1 MEIETAILQ
10 SIGMYILAIIIAVI
24 AAFAIRGIVIAI
36 RPPEEGRKAAAP
48 APAPAART
56 EDPARNDV
64 AVIAAAVYAM
74 LGAHRIVRIQPSIS
88 STSWAAQGRMIHHT
102 SHRPGRR

>member
-1 MEIETAILQ
+1 MDMETAILQ
-10 SIGMYILAIIIAVI
+10 SLVMYGLAIIVAVL
-24 AAFAIRGIVIAI
+24 AAFMIRGIVIAI
-36 RPPEEGRKAAAP
+36 RPSETPKAAAP
-48 APAPAART
+48 ARGPAAPPA
-56 EDPARNDV
+56 EDPVKNDI

-88 STSWAAQGRMIHHT
+88 GTSWAAQGRMIHHT